1 VTIRI
6 VKRRGERRWVI
17 DISYRTTDGKF
28 ERYRRDAQVQLK
40 EAAKAEHR
48 RLEDELARI
57 GTLVHLV
64 KAKRE
69 AEAVPITFAD
79 AVKYFRGTHMKSGLK
94 PTTRIGYNVQL
105 DTLLL
110 PRFGALPLESIDRQA
125 IALLDAEL
133 VDEGLAPSTRARFH
147 IVLRSVLRTAV
158 NAGLLATMPTLPR
171 LPKSGRKAVNPMRRA
186 DLDAILA
193 AASPTARVA
202 FQLAAFAGLR
212 AGEVRGL
219 RWPDVDLESGTLTIR
234 RSISAGFETTPKSHH
249 QRRIPMSRTLRAALE
264 AARPSKA
271 SPWVPVT
278 VTALGK
284 PWGENGLNQAFKR
297 AMERAER
304 KGWSFHDLRHFFV
317 TELFRNRA
325 PAIAVQQ
332 LAGHADLTTTQRYAD
347 FDANDL
353 RRAIECID
361 GNGVET
367 GNRDTPAEPST

>member
-1 VTIRI
+1 VT
-6 VKRRGERRWVI
+6 VRREERNGEFRWVI
-17 DISYRTTDGKF
+17 DISYRTTDGKPK
-28 ERYRRDAQVQLK
+28 RYRRDAQVQLRK
-40 EAAKAEHR
+40 AAEAENR
-48 RLEDELARI
+48 RLEDHLAKV
-57 GTLVHLV
+57 GTLEQIDAPAAPDPV
-64 KAKRE
+64 
-69 AEAVPITFAD
+69 TFAG
-79 AVKYFRGTHMKSGLK
+79 AVKHFRATHMKSALK

-110 PRFGALPLESIDRQA
+110 PRFGALPLEAVDRQA
-125 IALLDAEL
+125 FALLDAEL

-147 IVLRSVLRTAV
+147 IVLRSVLRKAV
-158 NAGLLATMPTLPR
+158 NAGMLAAMPTLPR
-171 LPKSGRKAVNPMRRA
+171 LPKSGRKSVNPMRRA

-202 FQLAAFAGLR
+202 IQLAAFAGLR

-219 RWPDVDLESGTLTIR
+219 RWPDVDLEAGTLTVR
-234 RSISAGFETTPKSHH
+234 RSVSARFETTPKSHH
-249 QRRIPMSRTLRAALE
+249 QRRIPMSRVLRAERE
-264 AARPSKA
+264 AAKQSKA
-271 SPWVPVT
+271 SPWAPVT
-278 VTALGK
+278 VTAK
-284 PWGENGLNQAFKR
+284 PWGENGLNQVFKR

-353 RRAIECID
+353 RSAIECID
-361 GNGVET
+361 GKDVEM
-367 GNRDTPAEPST
+367 RKADTPPES

>member
-1 VTIRI
+1 MTV
-6 VKRRGERRWVI
+6 RREERNGEFRWVI
-17 DISYRTTDGKF
+17 DISYRTIDGKAK
-28 ERYRRDAQVQLK
+28 RYRRDAQVQLRK
-40 EAAKAEHR
+40 AAEAENR
-48 RLEDELARI
+48 RLEDHLAKV
-57 GTLVHLV
+57 GTLEQVGAPPEPDPV
-64 KAKRE
+64 TF
-69 AEAVPITFAD
+69 AEAVTH
-79 AVKYFRGTHMKSGLK
+79 FRATHMKSALK

-110 PRFGALPLESIDRQA
+110 PRFGDFPLEAIDRSA
-125 IALLDAEL
+125 LGLLDAEL

-147 IVLRSVLRTAV
+147 IVVRSVLRTAV
-158 NAGLLATMPTLPR
+158 NAGMLAAMPALPR

-219 RWPDVDLESGTLTIR
+219 RWPDVDLEAGTLTVR
-234 RSISAGFETTPKSHH
+234 RSVSAGFETTPKSHH
-249 QRRIPMSRTLRAALE
+249 QRRIPMSRVLRAALE
-264 AARPSKA
+264 AAKPSKA
-271 SPWVPVT
+271 SPWAPVT
-278 VTALGK
+278 VTAIGK

-297 AMERAER
+297 AVERAER

-332 LAGHADLTTTQRYAD
+332 LAGHADLSTTQRYAD

-353 RRAIECID
+353 RSAIECID
-361 GNGVET
+361 GKDVEM
-367 GNRDTPAEPST
+367 RKADTPPES

>member
-1 VTIRI
+1 MTV
-6 VKRRGERRWVI
+6 RREERNGEFRWVI
-17 DISYRTTDGKF
+17 DISYRTIAGKAK
-28 ERYRRDAQVQLK
+28 RYRRDAQVQLK
-40 EAAKAEHR
+40 KAAESENR
-48 RLEDELARI
+48 RLEDHLAKV
-57 GTLVHLV
+57 GTLEEVDAPPEPEAV
-64 KAKRE
+64 TF
-69 AEAVPITFAD
+69 AEAV
-79 AVKYFRGTHMKSGLK
+79 KHFRATHMKSALK

-105 DTLLL
+105 DKLLL
-110 PRFGALPLESIDRQA
+110 PRFGALPLEAIDRQA

-158 NAGLLATMPTLPR
+158 NADLLAAMPALPR

-193 AASPTARVA
+193 AAAATARLA

-219 RWPDVDLESGTLTIR
+219 RWPDVDLEAGALTVR

-249 QRRIPMSRTLRAALE
+249 QRRIPMSKTLRAALE
-264 AARPSKA
+264 AARPA
-271 SPWVPVT
+271 TGSPWAPVT
-278 VTALGK
+278 RTRDGK

-347 FDANDL
+347 FDADDL
-353 RRAIECID
+353 RSAIECID
-361 GNGVET
+361 GKDVEM
-367 GNRDTPAEPST
+367 GKADTPPDP

>member
-1 VTIRI
+1 MTIRE

-17 DISYRTTDGKF
+17 DISYRTIGGKL

-40 EAAKAEHR
+40 KSAEAEHR
-48 RLEDELARI
+48 RLEDELARA
-57 GTLVHLV
+57 GTLVHV
-64 KAKRE
+64 DEARRA
-69 AEAVPITFAD
+69 AEAKPITFAD

-110 PRFGALPLESIDRQA
+110 PRFGALPLEAIDRQA

-133 VDEGLAPSTRARFH
+133 VDEGLKPSTRARFH
-147 IVLRSVLRTAV
+147 IVLRSVFRTAL
-158 NAGLLATMPTLPR
+158 NAGLLAAMPA
-171 LPKSGRKAVNPMRRA
+171 LPKLPKTGRKAVNPMRRG

-193 AASPTARVA
+193 AASPTARLA
-202 FQLAAFAGLR
+202 FQLAALAGLR

-219 RWPDVDLESGTLTIR
+219 RWPDVDLEAGTLTIR

-249 QRRIPMSRTLRAALE
+249 QRRIPMSRALRVALE
-264 AARPSKA
+264 AATPSKA
-271 SPWVPVT
+271 SPWASVT
-278 VTALGK
+278 VTAMGK

-317 TELFRNRA
+317 SELFRMSA
-325 PAIAVQQ
+325 PAEAIRIM
-332 LAGHADLTTTQRYAD
+332 AGHADLSTTQRYAD
-347 FDANDL
+347 LDANDL
-353 RRAIECID
+353 RAAIERID
-361 GNGVET
+361 GNVAVTSKSEGAP
-367 GNRDTPAEPST
+367 DS

>member
-1 VTIRI
+1 MTIRI

-28 ERYRRDAQVQLK
+28 GRYRRDAQVQLK
-40 EAAKAEHR
+40 EGAKAEHR
-48 RLEDELARI
+48 RLEEELART
-57 GTLVHLV
+57 GTLVHV
-64 KAKRE
+64 VEE
-69 AEAVPITFAD
+69 ARRAVEGEPITFAD
-79 AVKYFRGTHMKSGLK
+79 AVKYFRGTHMKSALK

-110 PRFGALPLESIDRQA
+110 PRFGAMPIEAIDRQA

-147 IVLRSVLRTAV
+147 IVVRSVLRTAV
-158 NAGLLATMPTLPR
+158 NAGLLAAMPALPC

-186 DLDAILA
+186 DLDAILEA
-193 AASPTARVA
+193 AAPTARLA

-219 RWPDVDLESGTLTIR
+219 RWPDVDLEAGTLTVR

-271 SPWVPVT
+271 SPWAPVT
-278 VTALGK
+278 ITALGK
-284 PWGENGLNQAFKR
+284 PWGENGLNQAFQRALKR
-297 AMERAER
+297 AGR

-325 PAIAVQQ
+325 PAVAVQQ

-353 RRAIECID
+353 RSAIECID
-361 GNGVET
+361 GNALET
-367 GNRDTPAEPST
+367 GNGDKPSEP

>member
-1 VTIRI
+1 MTV
-6 VKRRGERRWVI
+6 RREERNGEFRWVI
-17 DISYRTTDGKF
+17 DISYRTTNGKAK
-28 ERYRRDAQVQLK
+28 RYRRDAQVQLRK
-40 EAAKAEHR
+40 AAEAENR
-48 RLEDELARI
+48 RLEDHLAKV
-57 GTLVHLV
+57 GTLEQIDAPAAPAPVTF
-64 KAKRE
+64 
-69 AEAVPITFAD
+69 AEAV
-79 AVKYFRGTHMKSGLK
+79 KHFRATHMKSALK

-110 PRFGALPLESIDRQA
+110 PRFGALPLEAIDRQA
-125 IALLDAEL
+125 FALLDAEL

-158 NAGLLATMPTLPR
+158 NAGMLAAMPALPR

-186 DLDAILA
+186 DLDAILSS
-193 AASPTARVA
+193 ASPTARLA

-219 RWPDVDLESGTLTIR
+219 RWPDVDLEAGTLTIR
-234 RSISAGFETTPKSHH
+234 RSVSAGFETTPKSHH
-249 QRRIPMSRTLRAALE
+249 QRRIPMSRALRAALE
-264 AARPSKA
+264 AAKA
-271 SPWVPVT
+271 GPWAPVT
-278 VTALGK
+278 VTAMGK

-332 LAGHADLTTTQRYAD
+332 LAGHADLATTQRYAD
-347 FDANDL
+347 FDADDL
-353 RRAIECID
+353 RSAIECID
-361 GNGVET
+361 GKDVEMSKA
-367 GNRDTPAEPST
+367 DTPPAP